1 MGSSHK
7 SKAIV
12 QEIER
17 SSPLYD
23 YWRSSQNNIEEQKRL
38 QKSSQT
44 FPAAALFQKEPYKWE
59 MLYQSII
66 LEIRKGD
73 EDSIKGLKLLI
84 FMLNNEEK
92 AKTIEFFFNKKIF
105 SGETI
110 ERLMQKG
117 EDQSPT
123 RKNPARFIRIMF
135 AIFTNP
141 YCIDIKRKKSHLYE
155 QTGSALNQLRRRLNI
170 GRFAPKNIQSL

>member
-1 MGSSHK
+1 MESSNK
-7 SKAIV
+7 SKAIA

-66 LEIRKGD
+66 MEIRKGD

-84 FMLNNEEK
+84 YMLNNEEK
-92 AKTIEFFFNKKIF
+92 TRVIEFFSNKKIF
-105 SGETI
+105 SGEVI
-110 ERLMQKG
+110 ARLIQK
-117 EDQSPT
+117 EEEQSPT
-123 RKNPARFIRIMF
+123 RKNPARFIRILF
-135 AIFTNP
+135 SIFTNP
-141 YCIDIKRKKSHLYE
+141 YCIDIKRKKSHIYE
-155 QTGSALNQLRRRLNI
+155 KTGSALNELRRLLRL
-170 GRFAPKNIQSL
+170 GRFAT